1 MSRHLRLI
9 AAVAVV
15 LVALSGFSP
24 GRKGGG
30 SRSGGKSGGCSSS
43 SSSSH
48 NGSGSGHDSVS
59 KDRYGSGGGS
69 YSGSRRYNS
78 TTGTTGTTSSGS
90 GSAADRSPASGTV
103 TQCAAR
109 SGSEA
114 KAVVQVRNPKSY
126 TKTYR
131 VKVKFVDTS
140 GLGVDYGEA
149 RVRVGS
155 RDTQP
160 VDVRMAHPKRIG
172 DVSECLVES
181 VS

>member
-1 MSRHLRLI
+1 MSRHLKLI

-30 SRSGGKSGGCSSS
+30 SHRSGSKSGGCSSS
-43 SSSSH
+43 STSSH
-48 NGSGSGHDSVS
+48 NSSGSGYDGVS
-59 KDRYGSGGGS
+59 KDRSGSGGYHG
-69 YSGSRRYNS
+69 GSRHYGS
-78 TTGTTGTTSSGS
+78 TTGTTGSGS
-90 GSAADRSPASGTV
+90 GSANRSSASGTV

-114 KAVVQVRNPKSY
+114 KSVVEVRNPKGY
-126 TKTYR
+126 GKTYR
-131 VKVKFVDTS
+131 VKVKFVDSS
-140 GLGVDYGEA
+140 GLQVDSGEA
-149 RVRVGS
+149 RVNVGS
-155 RDTQP
+155 RSTASVEVP
-160 VDVRMAHPKRIG
+160 MAHPKRVG

>member
-30 SRSGGKSGGCSSS
+30 RSHSHSSGGGCSSS
-43 SSSSH
+43 STSSH
-48 NGSGSGHDSVS
+48 NSHSGSGSYDGTSD
-59 KDRYGSGGGS
+59 DRSYGSGDG
-69 YSGSRRYNS
+69 YRNSRRYNH
-78 TTGTTGTTSSGS
+78 TTGTTTGSRNGTTD
-90 GSAADRSPASGTV
+90 ASPSGTV
-103 TQCAAR
+103 TRCAAQ

-114 KAVVQVRNPKSY
+114 KAVVDVRNPNRVGKSY
-126 TKTYR
+126 R
-131 VKVKFVDTS
+131 VTVVFLDASGATVDS
-140 GLGVDYGEA
+140 GTAE
-149 RVRVGS
+149 VRVGS
-155 RDTQP
+155 RATQS

-172 DVSECLVES
+172 DVTECRVQS